1 MYDYQKLVM
10 NDNFQL
16 KMKLLDLLE
25 ERYKKDPNL
34 FVNKS
39 TISVEL
45 GITDE
50 EAYKFADYLVN
61 NKWATISEPSSSS
74 RWRIMITDEGK
85 KELKRIRNVIVETKK
100 NNTNEKDDDIKL
112 LKIDEKIKEVNLE
125 KERRKGVAEQK
136 FYGAVIELLD
146 FQRDIIKQKEER
158 NKEVIEI
165 KNRLSKLENLFS
177 NPQEQLIDNV
187 YRPCY
192 NQMIKVY
199 DNRKFITST
208 PDNKWAEIEP
218 FWKLKVEPEMKDLFE
233 KYSQARQNFSNTWV
247 QFANNVQSQ
256 QITMGNILARAFSHA
271 DLIKEGN
278 SIILDERHTI
288 HSNEWFEAFGFVIL
302 DSEISNPENLYQNLL
317 NYANITN
324 NGHAQWLEKWWEDNN
339 GIYSNI
345 LDLIPELIRNFEC
358 PITKMQLDEQRNNLK
373 KRIEELTEALVGHLE

>member
-1 MYDYQKLVM
+1 MDDSVL
-10 NDNFQL
+10 L
-16 KMKLLDLLE
+16 KAKLLDLLE
-25 ERYKKDPNL
+25 QRYQKDPGF

-39 TISVEL
+39 TISIEL

-50 EAYKFADYLVN
+50 DAFKYADYLVN
-61 NKWATISEPSSSS
+61 NKWATISEPSFS

-146 FQRDIIKQKEER
+146 FQRDIIKQREER

-192 NQMIKVY
+192 NQMKNIFE
-199 DNRKFITST
+199 RREFIT
-208 PDNKWAEIEP
+208 EIPPNPWEKLEHY
-218 FWKLKVEPEMKDLFE
+218 WKLKTEPEMRELFE
-233 KYSQARQNFSNTWV
+233 NFEKELGVWRLMWIDFGNKYQNKQKDIAKFLDPV
-247 QFANNVQSQ
+247 FKK
-256 QITMGNILARAFSHA
+256 FK
-271 DLIKEGN
+271 LIKEDG
-278 SIILDERHTI
+278 RFVFGG
-288 HSNEWFEAFGFVIL
+288 SNH
-302 DSEISNPENLYQNLL
+302 DSESWLFNCQDVIFNENISNWDELYQ
-317 NYANITN
+317 
-324 NGHAQWLEKWWEDNN
+324 
-339 GIYSNI
+339 I
-345 LDLIPELIRNFEC
+345 LKVDGMRRYREEYVTTYDIWKKEIPEIFNEILLVIPKLVEGLGAKYSYEE
-358 PITKMQLDEQRNNLK
+358 IDKQRKVLK
-373 KRIEELTEALVGHLE
+373 ENIEKLTLALENKLK